1 MNKEELAL
9 LSDDTLNSLSD
20 SLNKA
25 VKELRE
31 KYGKDR
37 LEHPC
42 YTRLNAFYNMIEAEL
57 IRRKRLELQKVK
69 DKSLIERMAI
79 DAPETPEEAD

>member
-1 MNKEELAL
+1 
-9 LSDDTLNSLSD
+9 
-20 SLNKA
+20 
-25 VKELRE
+25 
-31 KYGKDR
+31 
-37 LEHPC
+37 
-42 YTRLNAFYNMIEAEL
+42 MIEVEL